1 VSPLFP
7 ELLTAHLRVCST
19 PELAD
24 ALMACG
30 FPLDGAGFPLD
41 RVPLFGVEF
50 IELGG
55 QHYTPLVG
63 GHPAIIIPAIEGGE
77 LVDLTATGLATR
89 RTVTRYGN
97 AAVLGQ
103 EAIDRAKDSETY
115 VYLFSDPIEWLR
127 NRCRGAVVLDWS
139 VARFALAD
147 VLAIACAT
155 EFIAARIDKELR
167 RPSHVPPLFVREAR
181 RAAA

>member
-1 VSPLFP
+1 MSPLFP
-7 ELLTAHLRVCST
+7 ELLTAHLRVCA

-30 FPLDGAGFPLD
+30 LPLDGAGFPLD
-41 RVPLFGVEF
+41 GVPLFGVEF

-55 QHYTPLVG
+55 QHYTPLAG
-63 GHPAIIIPAIEGGE
+63 GHPAIIVPAIEGGE

-103 EAIDRAKDSETY
+103 EAIDHAKAADTY
-115 VYLFSDPIEWLR
+115 VHIFGDPIEWLR
-127 NRCRGAVVLDWS
+127 HRCRGAVVLDWS

-147 VLAIACAT
+147 LPAIACAT
-155 EFIAARIDKELR
+155 EFLAARIDKELR
-167 RPSHVPPLFVREAR
+167 QPLAVPPLFVRETH